1 MCKSIEDRIIGGM
14 FGAAVGEAEAITR
27 AGEPQKSWSRSTGLC
42 LCMADGFLC
51 GKTDREIIRNFADFA
66 DGLKFVPPQNKFYIG
81 EDVEA
86 VIEAYRQGGRIKKC
100 CTVSESNGYGSV
112 VRMIPVAVYLGDIDF
127 LGCELGHR
135 EMKIIHD
142 AVMLT
147 HNNPISIVSC
157 AVYVTVGRLLLGGF
171 SSEESIYEAL
181 RIVSRYY
188 SGSPF
193 YREAF
198 LELRDL
204 YNMDIFRLLPE
215 IVIYNWENSLRV
227 IEAAIWCLINSGSY
241 EECLRRAKHLGGA
254 SDSICSAAGGL
265 AGLRYGIDGIPQE
278 WRSRLREQSEI
289 KEISEK
295 MAERFK

>member
-27 AGEPQKSWSRSTGLC
+27 AGEAQKSWSRSTGLC

-51 GKTDREIIRNFADFA
+51 GKTDGEIIQNFADLA
-66 DGLKFVPPQNKFYIG
+66 DGLKFVPPQKEFYIG
-81 EDVEA
+81 ENVEA
-86 VIEAYRQGGRIKKC
+86 AIKAYRHGGRIKKC
-100 CTVSESNGYGSV
+100 CMVSENDGYGAV
-112 VRMIPVAVYLGDIDF
+112 VRMIPVAVYLGNIDF
-127 LGCELGHR
+127 LGCELGHG

-142 AVMLT
+142 AVTLT
-147 HNNPISIVSC
+147 HNHPVSIVSC

-171 SSEESIYEAL
+171 SSEQSIYEAL
-181 RIVSRYY
+181 KIVSRYY
-188 SGSPF
+188 SGSPV

-215 IVIYNWENSLRV
+215 VVIYNWEDSLRIV
-227 IEAAIWCLINSGSY
+227 EAAIWCLINSGSY
-241 EECLRRAKHLGGA
+241 EECLRRAKHLRGA

-265 AGLRYGIDGIPQE
+265 AGLCYGIDGIPKE
-278 WRSRLREQSEI
+278 WRGRLRDQSEI

-295 MAERFK
+295 MAEKFR

>member
-27 AGEPQKSWSRSTGLC
+27 AGEAQKSWAGSTGLC

-51 GKTDREIIRNFADFA
+51 GKTGSEIIQNFADFA
-66 DGLKFVPPQNKFYIG
+66 DGLKFVPPQKEFYIG
-81 EDVEA
+81 EDVKA
-86 VIEAYRQGGRIKKC
+86 TIEAYRHGGRIKKC
-100 CTVSESNGYGSV
+100 CIDAESSGYGSV

-142 AVMLT
+142 AVTLT
-147 HNNPISIVSC
+147 HKHPVSIVSC

-181 RIVSRYY
+181 RIASRYY

-193 YREAF
+193 YRKAF
-198 LELRDL
+198 LELKDL

-215 IVIYNWENSLRV
+215 IVIYNWENSLRIV
-227 IEAAIWCLINSGSY
+227 EAAIWCLINSDSY

-254 SDSICSAAGGL
+254 AGPICSAAGGL
-265 AGLRYGIDGIPQE
+265 AGLRYGIGGIPKE
-278 WRSRLREQSEI
+278 WLRRLRDRSEI

-295 MAERFK
+295 MAEKFR